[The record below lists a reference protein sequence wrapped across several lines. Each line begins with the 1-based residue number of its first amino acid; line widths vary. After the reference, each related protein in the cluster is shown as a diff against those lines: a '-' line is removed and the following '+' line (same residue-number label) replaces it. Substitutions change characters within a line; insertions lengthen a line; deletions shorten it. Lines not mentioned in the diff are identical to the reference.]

1 MTYHRRFNTLSVIMA
16 QTEAKSIL
24 KVKADILGED
34 CSLGKNFRNQVVKNT
49 GATTKMHNAEQREKR
64 GAKAK
69 RQASRQTI
77 SQEKSQCDSKPFSQ
91 QFGISCANTRFRFT
105 KRTPIHKKSILGN
118 QNTSG
123 PSSRKT
129 KMLPKVLGK
138 LTRDP
143 DILGITQGFQ
153 IPFKRKPSKNS
164 KSLR

>member
-1 MTYHRRFNTLSVIMA
+1 MA

-34 CSLGKNFRNQVVKNT
+34 CLLGKNFRNQVVKNT

-118 QNTSG
+118 KNTSG